1 MPARWVSPWGLSLS
15 LQRSVSCRNCL
26 FLFLTCAWMSCVRE
40 SEHLSRKL
48 SSVVAKNS
56 AGASAH
62 MSSDKATDVK
72 EPRYHSETAISCTV
86 SPQSL
91 PSPSRARTFFQ
102 DKGSERWK
110 IILLLHGNLCSAVV
124 QKFTL
129 WIKLSRMNISKSTC
143 IWFKI
148 NELTIIYWFNS
159 AEVIVTHSTIVNV
172 LGTVLFT
179 YTNVI
184 RCNRGVSRFS
194 DCEKSSDLI
203 LIHSLL
209 ITLLQNSL
217 QINGW

>member
-1 MPARWVSPWGLSLS
+1 
-15 LQRSVSCRNCL
+15 
-26 FLFLTCAWMSCVRE
+26 MSCVRE

-72 EPRYHSETAISCTV
+72 EPRYRSETAISCTV

-91 PSPSRARTFFQ
+91 PSPSRARAFFQ
-102 DKGSERWK
+102 DKGSERWN
-110 IILLLHGNLCSAVV
+110 IILLLHGNLCSALV
-124 QKFTL
+124 QKF
-129 WIKLSRMNISKSTC
+129 WWMNISKSTC

-194 DCEKSSDLI
+194 DCEKSSTLI
-203 LIHSLL
+203 LIHSFL